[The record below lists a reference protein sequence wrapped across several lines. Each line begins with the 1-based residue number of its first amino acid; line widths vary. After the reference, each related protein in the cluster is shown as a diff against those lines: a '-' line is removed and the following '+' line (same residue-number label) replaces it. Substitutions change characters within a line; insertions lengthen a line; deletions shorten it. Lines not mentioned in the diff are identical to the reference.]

1 MKVIRKGKKRSELLQ
16 SFINKTLENSVKGI
30 QIVWVIRNIFIL
42 CSHRVPYFICSISD
56 YRLSICYDRYAK
68 ATDMEGDIP
77 YVDYCSATFYVLQR
91 ERSLCVCLVFF
102 FPHSILSYSMISLF
116 WTQSYVLTFT
126 ASPAASSL
134 PLVSF
139 FSFC

>member
-1 MKVIRKGKKRSELLQ
+1 MLTTVQ
-16 SFINKTLENSVKGI
+16 
-30 QIVWVIRNIFIL
+30 
-42 CSHRVPYFICSISD
+42 
-56 YRLSICYDRYAK
+56 
-68 ATDMEGDIP
+68 
-77 YVDYCSATFYVLQR
+77 QR
-91 ERSLCVCLVFF
+91 FMFCKERDHFVFVCFFF

-116 WTQSYVLTFT
+116 WTQSYVLSFT